1 MRSDIPIIPGG
12 GTDAGASPARTRPV
26 AGPATRLPNIRPCT
40 WTWCFLEADGVAAQ
54 GGVTAVDPR
63 DAATRAGTSD
73 AGRALVGRLGI
84 HPDRLA
90 DIPANDDPAYLLEG
104 TGWALQVRIAPQ
116 EIMAR
121 LVILVEA
128 ACARRQEPDQT
139 PGGMLDGAV
148 IDLLL
153 PEERAQRDALL
164 LALPADGELR
174 EAARQRIAAWLA
186 AGRVDGTV
194 AQTGPANPSEDPTG
208 PTAEPRQGG
217 AVHT

>member
-1 MRSDIPIIPGG
+1 
-12 GTDAGASPARTRPV
+12 
-26 AGPATRLPNIRPCT
+26 
-40 WTWCFLEADGVAAQ
+40 
-54 GGVTAVDPR
+54 
-63 DAATRAGTSD
+63 
-73 AGRALVGRLGI
+73 
-84 HPDRLA
+84 
-90 DIPANDDPAYLLEG
+90 
-104 TGWALQVRIAPQ
+104 
-116 EIMAR
+116 
-121 LVILVEA
+121 
-128 ACARRQEPDQT
+128 
-139 PGGMLDGAV
+139 MLDGAV